1 MYAVI
6 FRSVRTD
13 AHHEL
18 YSEWVNKTDS
28 AVETISG
35 YLSQE
40 SFRDPVTRAGVS
52 LEYFETLDSIED
64 WRKHPLHMEAQR
76 LGHELF
82 YESFHVEICEVDRA
96 YRWMKSS
103 GYQNT

>member
-13 AHHEL
+13 THHEL

-28 AVETISG
+28 AVETIPG

-52 LEYFETLDSIED
+52 LEYFETLDSIEE

-82 YESFHVEICEVDRA
+82 YESFHVEVCEVDRA

-103 GYQNT
+103 GYLKT